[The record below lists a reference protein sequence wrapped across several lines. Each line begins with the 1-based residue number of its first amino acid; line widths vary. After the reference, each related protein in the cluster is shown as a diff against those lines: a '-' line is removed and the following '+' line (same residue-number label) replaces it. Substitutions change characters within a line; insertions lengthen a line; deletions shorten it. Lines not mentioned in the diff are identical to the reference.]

1 MSILASV
8 LKFSLA
14 GAATGSLTSI
24 IVNICKKEDINWQ
37 RAGKWAAIGA
47 ATGAVGAT
55 YTVNATPKVA
65 EKVIEG
71 SVVNAAPKVAEKVI
85 EGSVVNAAPKVAE
98 TVLLDSTAYT
108 GISSPLF
115 DRDAWQFIR

>member
-55 YTVNATPKVA
+55 YTVNA
-65 EKVIEG
+65 
-71 SVVNAAPKVAEKVI
+71 APKVAEKVI